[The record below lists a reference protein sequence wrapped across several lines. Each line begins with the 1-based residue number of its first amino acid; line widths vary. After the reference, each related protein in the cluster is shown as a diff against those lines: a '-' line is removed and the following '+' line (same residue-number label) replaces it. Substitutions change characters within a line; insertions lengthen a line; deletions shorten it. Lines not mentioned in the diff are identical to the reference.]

1 MYKIIKI
8 MYSRGGIL
16 RKIAHNHLLKKCDIF
31 HNVELRKIFKELYQI
46 DAGIG
51 SYGWQSG
58 LIDGPAKIGNYVSIA
73 PNVARLKVNHPINA
87 ASTHPCFFNP
97 IYKWTNNDIR
107 EYSRISIDSDV
118 WIGQNVIILPSVK
131 HIGTGAIIAAGAIV
145 TKDIPPYEIW
155 GGVPARFIKKRF
167 TDSISK
173 ELLASEWW
181 LLPEE
186 DLKKIKEKFWDPE
199 EFILAVNDLKNKHN
213 R

>member
-1 MYKIIKI
+1 MYKLIKS
-8 MYSRGGIL
+8 MYSHGGIS
-16 RKIAHNHLLKKCDIF
+16 RKIAHNYLLRKCDIF
-31 HNVELRKIFKELYQI
+31 HNVELRKIFKELYDI

-58 LIDGPAKIGNYVSIA
+58 LINGPATIGNFVSIA
-73 PNVARLKVNHPINA
+73 PNVVRLKVNHPIDA

-97 IYKWTNNDIR
+97 IYKWTNNDPR
-107 EYSRISIDSDV
+107 EYSHILIDSDV